1 MAEPGP
7 SSTAIPGTS
16 EVLFFSSLHG
26 ERRRAE
32 RQIDRRDL
40 QAAVRY
46 GKKQLA
52 KRDPETG
59 AIRWKYTYADIIYI
73 TDETS
78 TQEITSWVAPI
89 GIPHA
94 ELTLKQIGEHE
105 AAKQRL
111 KNDPSLCTSH
121 TVIVVDQS
129 GSMRETDVAD
139 FYNRSQAVF
148 GMLAMDFVA
157 KPRLSG
163 DATDTDVVSLVVMQ
177 GSADIAVEKE
187 PMGLVLYNQ
196 FVNLHDT
203 GAPQFH
209 GNFLPALD
217 IAEELLKSQ
226 AHGECALSLLF
237 LSDGRPS
244 DYSYANHVGIT
255 TSYPEVVETI
265 LGRVTNLAEVF
276 GEQLSVV
283 TLGFAGPEQDF
294 TVLERM
300 AEAARDGGSQG
311 KFHRPELS
319 SRGLGTAIAD
329 SISSLT
335 ATRLRLTTLAGG
347 NNQRRELRQVE
358 REAPG
363 SHWGRAPTT
372 AQTGDGWVV
381 YSSSVE
387 GYEFSLEAM
396 KYSGTP
402 WVPVELFSE
411 KANGIAIRSK
421 SLGQGAERL
430 VFGLQEV
437 DLRSGELV
445 GPKLVAKESK
455 HIGQETMKIQFHH
468 SFAWTQLEAQ
478 RMAERFNHRVR
489 FMLRV
494 IFGDDCKHRVWDI
507 SFLPCSVYTFLEGG
521 VNRSVLVEKLLVG
534 RYTKF
539 NGNNGYVHGGQ
550 GADPAGAS
558 AAEPAAGL
566 MRARADE
573 MMGAI
578 DEEEED
584 SDSDG
589 EVPIIRGGDE
599 DDDEDDDG
607 TSVGAL
613 AGEKAEGG
621 PTSFDPEPESYVQA
635 FSHFSYRKSRRKML
649 VCDLQ
654 GVQSTSCIHEDRAGV
669 FELTD
674 PVIHYRSASGRRQ
687 VYGRTDL
694 GKKGMRK
701 FFETHQCND
710 VCRLLGLAS
719 WESKGHVGGG
729 VPG

>member
-7 SSTAIPGTS
+7 SGTAIPATS
-16 EVLFFSSLHG
+16 EVPFFSSLHG

-94 ELTLKQIGEHE
+94 KLTLKQIGEHE

-111 KNDPSLCTSH
+111 KDDPSLCTSH
-121 TVIVVDQS
+121 SVIVVDQS

-148 GMLAMDFVA
+148 GMLATDFVA

-163 DATDTDVVSLVVMQ
+163 DATDTDVVSLVVMR
-177 GSADIAVEKE
+177 GSAYVAVERE
-187 PMGLVLYNQ
+187 PMGLMLYNK
-196 FVNLHDT
+196 FVSLHDT

-226 AHGECALSLLF
+226 THGECALSLLF

-255 TSYPEVVETI
+255 TSYPEVIETI
-265 LGRVTNLAEVF
+265 VGRVRNLAEVF

-294 TVLERM
+294 TVLESM
-300 AEAARDGGSQG
+300 AEAARDAGAQG

-335 ATRLRLTTLAGG
+335 ATRLRITTLAGG
-347 NNQRRELRQVE
+347 NIQRRELRQVE

-363 SHWGRAPTT
+363 AHWGRAPTT

-381 YSSSVE
+381 YWSGVE
-387 GYEFSLEAM
+387 CYEFSLYAL
-396 KYSGTP
+396 KNSGSP
-402 WVPVELFSE
+402 WVSVDLFSE
-411 KANGIAIRSK
+411 EANGIAIRSK

-437 DLRSGELV
+437 DLRSGQHV
-445 GPKLVAKESK
+445 GPKMVAKESK
-455 HIGQETMKIQFHH
+455 HIGDENNKIQFHH

-478 RMAERFNHRVR
+478 RIAKQFNRRVR
-489 FMLRV
+489 FMLHV
-494 IFGDDCKHRVWDI
+494 IFGDDGKHRVWDI

-521 VNRSVLVEKLLVG
+521 VKRSVLVEKLLVG

-539 NGNNGYVHGGQ
+539 NGNNGYVHGGK
-550 GADPAGAS
+550 GDPAGAS
-558 AAEPAAGL
+558 AAEPAAGFVL
-566 MRARADE
+566 ARANE

-584 SDSDG
+584 SDGDG
-589 EVPIIRGGDE
+589 EVPVIRGGDD

-621 PTSFDPEPESYVQA
+621 PTTFDPEPESYVQA
-635 FSHFSYRKSRRKML
+635 FSHFSYRKSHRKML

-654 GVQSTSCIHEDRAGV
+654 GVQSTSSTHEDRAGV

-674 PVIHYRSASGRRQ
+674 PVIHYRSTSGRRQ

-694 GKKGMRK
+694 GKRGIRK
-701 FFETHQCND
+701 FFGTHQCND

-719 WESKGHVGGG
+719 WESKGHVGGD

>member
-7 SSTAIPGTS
+7 SGTAIPATS
-16 EVLFFSSLHG
+16 EVPFFSSLHG

-46 GKKQLA
+46 GNKQLA
-52 KRDPETG
+52 KRDPESG

-105 AAKQRL
+105 ASKQRL

-129 GSMRETDVAD
+129 GSMRQTDVAD

-163 DATDTDVVSLVVMQ
+163 EATDTDVVSLVVMQ
-177 GSADIAVEKE
+177 GSAFIAVERE

-196 FVNLHDT
+196 FVSLHDT

-244 DYSYANHVGIT
+244 DYSYANHLGIT

-265 LGRVTNLAEVF
+265 IGRVSALAEVF

-294 TVLERM
+294 TVLENM
-300 AEAARDGGSQG
+300 AEAARDGGAQG

-329 SISSLT
+329 SVSSLT

-347 NNQRRELRQVE
+347 NSQRRELRQVE

-396 KYSGTP
+396 KYSGIP
-402 WVPVELFSE
+402 WVPVDLFSD

-421 SLGQGAERL
+421 ALGEGAERL

-445 GPKLVAKESK
+445 GPRMVAKESR
-455 HIGQETMKIQFHH
+455 HVGEQHQKIKFHH
-468 SFAWTQLEAQ
+468 SFAWTQQEAQ
-478 RMAERFNHRVR
+478 RMAETFNRRVR
-489 FMLRV
+489 FMLHV
-494 IFGDDCKHRVWDI
+494 VFGDDCKHRVWDI

-521 VNRSVLVEKLLVG
+521 VTRSVLVEKLLVG

-539 NGNNGYVHGGQ
+539 NGNNGYVHGRG

-558 AAEPAAGL
+558 AAEPAADL

-573 MMGAI
+573 MMGVVN
-578 DEEEED
+578 EEDEED

-589 EVPIIRGGDE
+589 GVPVGGGGD
-599 DDDEDDDG
+599 DDDDDG
-607 TSVGAL
+607 TPVDAL
-613 AGEKAEGG
+613 AGEKSEGG
-621 PTSFDPEPESYVQA
+621 PTTFDPEPESYVQA

-654 GVQSTSCIHEDRAGV
+654 GVQSTSSVQEDRAGV

-674 PVIHYRSASGRRQ
+674 PVIHYRSTSGRRQ

-694 GKKGMRK
+694 GKKGMHK

-719 WESKGHVGGG
+719 QGSK
-729 VPG
+729 